1 MKRQSLGSETEFQ
14 AVFDIIARHR
24 ARALNNVNVE
34 NLLTNW
40 EIGAFV
46 SRRLANSAWGSAAV
60 DGLVDY
66 IHSHEPTAKGYG
78 RRNLYN
84 MVAVYDAFSSDEFV
98 ELLQRSG
105 RFVQPSAA
113 QIGVDEIVQPVAA
126 QLADHLEIVQ
136 SVVGQNIP
144 SVLFLTTFTNLV
156 EIINRVR
163 TVQERLFYI
172 VYAHREN
179 LRKMELRRC
188 LVNDTYSTLLGGD
201 KKNFSAALK
210 RIYPTSPVMFK
221 DTALVDFLNVPERHR
236 EKQLRAGI
244 VGHIKQF
251 ILELGK
257 DFLFVD
263 EEYTLQVGGK
273 NFHSDLLFYHRGL
286 QCLVA
291 IELKARDF
299 KPSDMGQLE
308 FYLEALDRDVKR
320 PNENPSIGILLCKN
334 ADKSVVEY
342 ALSRT
347 MSQAMVAEYKRML
360 IPREVLQRTFDEYL
374 ALPEAVET
382 KESPRLAKSNKAH
395 RQDEEVAGAH
405 KKAKK

>member
-1 MKRQSLGSETEFQ
+1 MKQQPKSESEYQ

-40 EIGAFV
+40 EIGAFI

-66 IHSHEPTAKGYG
+66 IHSRDPKAKGYG
-78 RRNLYN
+78 RSSLYA
-84 MVAVYDAFSSDEFV
+84 MVAVYEAFSAAEF
-98 ELLQRSG
+98 RSLISSYSV
-105 RFVQPSAA
+105 FVQPPAA
-113 QIGVDEIVQPVAA
+113 QLDVNESVQPMAGQITETKSIVQPVAG
-126 QLADHLEIVQ
+126 Q
-136 SVVGQNIP
+136 SIP
-144 SVLFLTTFTNLV
+144 PVLFLTTFTNLV

-163 TVQERLFYI
+163 TAQERLFYI

-210 RIYPTSPVMFK
+210 RIYPMSPVMFK

-236 EKQLRAGI
+236 EKQLRSGI

-320 PNENPSIGILLCKN
+320 SNENPSIGILLCRN

-347 MSQAMVAEYKRML
+347 MSPAMVAEYKRML

>member
-1 MKRQSLGSETEFQ
+1 MKQQSIGSEGEYKT
-14 AVFDIIARHR
+14 VFDIIVRHR
-24 ARALNNVNVE
+24 ARALNNVNIE

-40 EIGAFV
+40 EIGAFI
-46 SRRLANSAWGSAAV
+46 SHRLANSAWGSAAV

-66 IHSHEPTAKGYG
+66 IHNREPLSKGYG

-84 MVAVYDAFSSDEFV
+84 MVAVYEAFSSDEFG

-113 QIGVDEIVQPVAA
+113 QIGVGEIVQPVAA
-126 QLADHLEIVQ
+126 QMSDHLEIVQ
-136 SVVGQNIP
+136 PVAGQNIP
-144 SVLFLTTFTNLV
+144 PVLFLTTFTNLV

-163 TVQERLFYI
+163 TAQERLFYI

-221 DTALVDFLNVPERHR
+221 DTALIDFLNVPERHR
-236 EKQLRAGI
+236 EKQLRSGI

-347 MSQAMVAEYKRML
+347 MSPAMVAEYKRML
-360 IPREVLQRTFDEYL
+360 IPKEVLQRTFDEYL
-374 ALPEAVET
+374 ALPEAIET
-382 KESPRLAKSNKAH
+382 KNSPRLAK
-395 RQDEEVAGAH
+395 V
-405 KKAKK
+405 

>member
-1 MKRQSLGSETEFQ
+1 MKQQPKSESEYQ

-40 EIGAFV
+40 EIGAFI
-46 SRRLANSAWGSAAV
+46 SHRLANSAWGSAAV

-66 IHSHEPTAKGYG
+66 IHSRDPRAKGYG
-78 RRNLYN
+78 RSSLYA
-84 MVAVYDAFSSDEFV
+84 MVAVYEAFSAAEF
-98 ELLQRSG
+98 RSLVSSYSA
-105 RFVQPSAA
+105 FVLPPAAQLDANESVQPMAG
-113 QIGVDEIVQPVAA
+113 QITETKSIVQPVAG
-126 QLADHLEIVQ
+126 Q
-136 SVVGQNIP
+136 SIP
-144 SVLFLTTFTNLV
+144 PVLFLTTFTNLV

-163 TVQERLFYI
+163 TAQERLFYI

-210 RIYPTSPVMFK
+210 RIYPMSPVMFK

-236 EKQLRAGI
+236 EKQLRSGI

-320 PNENPSIGILLCKN
+320 PNENPSIGILLCRN

-347 MSQAMVAEYKRML
+347 MSPAMVAEYKRML

>member
-1 MKRQSLGSETEFQ
+1 MCGMKKRKEEIVPSMAASETEF
-14 AVFDIIARHR
+14 AEILGIIVCHR
-24 ARALNNVNVE
+24 TKALANVNAE

-40 EIGAFV
+40 EIGAFI
-46 SRRLANSAWGSAAV
+46 SQRLANASWGSATI

-66 IHSHEPTAKGYG
+66 IHAHDPTAKGYG

-84 MVAVYDAFSSDEFV
+84 MAAVYEAFTSPEFSD
-98 ELLQRSG
+98 LLDRSD
-105 RFVQPSAA
+105 RS
-113 QIGVDEIVQPVAA
+113 VQPVAA
-126 QLADHLEIVQ
+126 QIGVGENVQPAAAQMAVADFVQ
-136 SVVGQNIP
+136 PAAGQSIP
-144 SVLFLTTFTNLV
+144 PVLFLTTFTNLV

-163 TVQERLFYI
+163 TAQERLFYI

-201 KKNFSAALK
+201 KKNLSAALK
-210 RIYPTSPVMFK
+210 RLYPSAPVMFK
-221 DTALVDFLNVPERHR
+221 DAALVDFLNLPERHR
-236 EKQLRAGI
+236 ENQLHKGI
-244 VGHIKQF
+244 VDHIKQF

-263 EEYTLQVGGK
+263 EEYALQVGGK
-273 NFHSDLLFYHRGL
+273 CFRSDLLFYHRGL

-299 KPSDMGQLE
+299 RPSDMGQLE

-320 PNENPSIGILLCKN
+320 ANENPSIGILLCKN
-334 ADKSVVEY
+334 ADRSVVEY

-347 MSQAMVAEYKRML
+347 MSPAMVAEYKRML
-360 IPREVLQRTFDEYL
+360 IPKEVLQKTFDDYL
-374 ALPEAVET
+374 ALPDNV
-382 KESPRLAKSNKAH
+382 NKA
-395 RQDEEVAGAH
+395 
-405 KKAKK
+405 